1 MAYEQDL
8 RVLDALQRKFLKALH
23 QMAFNIRA
31 GTPNEQVLYN
41 AIFSNQTRFPL
52 SEVALLAYYFSSGP
66 NDLRTVGAAATDA
79 QVQTLVDGIKAE
91 LISRQNDTARP
102 VVGLSYFSV

>member
-8 RVLDALQRKFLKALH
+8 RVLDALQRKFLKAVH
-23 QMAFNIRA
+23 QMAFDIRA
-31 GTPNEQVLYN
+31 GTTGEQALYH

-52 SEVALLAYYFSSGP
+52 SEVALLAYYFSVAP
-66 NDLRTVGAAATDA
+66 NDLRTIGAAATDA

-91 LISRQNDTARP
+91 LVTRQADTARP